1 MEKHCTTELSWG
13 KPISAHNVSLHP
25 CCKTSGSCQLSGLF
39 RMWLMATSFRCMGN
53 KSETHISRTPVK
65 VFWITVLGGGAQRNV
80 SPSVLLSSLSLPTST
95 YHLCRYLCI
104 FALSIHLS
112 SVYLS
117 IQLSSIYLYFFSLLL
132 LFGCCPSWMALHS
145 MAHGFIEFCKPLCRD
160 KVVIPE
166 GDLSFYLPNDLSVT
180 YHLYKNCPSRTWPYT
195 AYAEVWGSPLAILHM
210 VPLSWQVLRLSP
222 TYRLHMFQDSS

>member
-104 FALSIHLS
+104 FALSIYPSVVCLS
-112 SVYLS
+112 IHPTVIYLS
-117 IQLSSIYLYFFSLLL
+117 LFLFFVVVVQLLSILDGFAQHGLWLHWVL
-132 LFGCCPSWMALHS
+132 QAPLPWQGCDPWRGSI
-145 MAHGFIEFCKPLCRD
+145 F
-160 KVVIPE
+160 
-166 GDLSFYLPNDLSVT
+166 LPT
-180 YHLYKNCPSRTWPYT
+180 
-195 AYAEVWGSPLAILHM
+195 
-210 VPLSWQVLRLSP
+210 
-222 TYRLHMFQDSS
+222 